1 MTDGTGSQGRKD
13 RPGLREPMVRTAV
26 QEASERLARRVLAEM
41 RESGVPMGHAVPM
54 AHLARLD
61 PPVSPVSPVSRA
73 RQDRPGPLDRAV
85 RRANAARRGSRALRA
100 ILARLVKRAN
110 L

>member
-1 MTDGTGSQGRKD
+1 MTDEMEWPDRKD
-13 RPGLREPMVRTAV
+13 RPGLRAPMVRTAV
-26 QEASERLARRVLAEM
+26 QEASDRLARRVLAEM
-41 RESGVPMGHAVPM
+41 RESGVPTGHAVPM

-61 PPVSPVSPVSRA
+61 PPVSPASRA
-73 RQDRPGPLDRAV
+73 RQDRPGLLDRAV
-85 RRANAARRGSRALRA
+85 RRANVARRGSRALRA